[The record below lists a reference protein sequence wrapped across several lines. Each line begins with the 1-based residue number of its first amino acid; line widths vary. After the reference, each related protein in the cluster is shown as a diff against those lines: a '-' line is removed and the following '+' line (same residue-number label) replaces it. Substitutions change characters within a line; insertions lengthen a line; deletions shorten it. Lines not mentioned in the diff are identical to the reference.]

1 MDTAESALD
10 TVSVECVLGEFR
22 GWCIVPILEL
32 FEGRNVWSLSL
43 TILLRTSKI

>member
-1 MDTAESALD
+1 MDTAESAMD

-32 FEGRNVWSLSL
+32 FEGGNIWSLSL
-43 TILLRTSKI
+43 TILLLTHKI